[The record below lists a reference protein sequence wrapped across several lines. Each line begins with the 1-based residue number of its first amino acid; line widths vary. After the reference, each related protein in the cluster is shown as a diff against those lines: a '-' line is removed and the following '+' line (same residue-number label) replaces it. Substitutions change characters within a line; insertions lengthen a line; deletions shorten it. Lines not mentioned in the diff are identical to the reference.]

1 MRQYMH
7 FIRLTQEEMK
17 VKTLTVDITRE
28 ALCDKFLQVLFK
40 DTFTLLTCQQIKAVI
55 SLKKTY
61 T

>member
-1 MRQYMH
+1 
-7 FIRLTQEEMK
+7 MK
-17 VKTLTVDITRE
+17 VKTLTVIITRV